1 MDPRFKKI
9 ASTVM
14 CHSLKIQPGEKVMI
28 SAVDDGDKLAE
39 ALVEEAYACGAV
51 PFVSLEQTTIRRAIL
66 RGATAEQLELM
77 AKPSVVLMD
86 EMDCHVTISAPYN
99 SCEFCLISQEKQTM
113 YTKYCKSLISRAK
126 SRLRWVSL
134 TYPNHGMAQNA
145 GMSLSEFSDYYFD
158 LMTMDYDKLEKAS
171 LPMALRMR
179 AADQV
184 RIVAPGTDLT
194 VSLKGFTALIAAGEH
209 NLPDGE
215 IASTPDRCSV
225 NGTISFNVPSMHNG
239 FLFTDVRLTFK
250 DGKVVDASANDTE
263 RFLKEISLD
272 EGCRYIGEFS
282 MGTSPYVQRVVHET
296 LFDEKMGGSMHMA
309 LGACYNFPGRDNG
322 NRSSIHWDLIQSH
335 RPEHG
340 GGEVWIDGELVRKD
354 GIYLPEDLRVLNPDV
369 YFAQD

>member
-1 MDPRFKKI
+1 MLNILWDYIKLC
-9 ASTVM
+9 AVM
-14 CHSLKIQPGEKVMI
+14 NTLGDGEGI
-28 SAVDDGDKLAE
+28 LHH
-39 ALVEEAYACGAV
+39 
-51 PFVSLEQTTIRRAIL
+51 RAIL

-184 RIVAPGTDLT
+184 RIVAPGIHD
-194 VSLKGFTALIAAGEH
+194 
-209 NLPDGE
+209 
-215 IASTPDRCSV
+215 
-225 NGTISFNVPSMHNG
+225 
-239 FLFTDVRLTFK
+239 
-250 DGKVVDASANDTE
+250 
-263 RFLKEISLD
+263 
-272 EGCRYIGEFS
+272 
-282 MGTSPYVQRVVHET
+282 PYVSCQ
-296 LFDEKMGGSMHMA
+296 
-309 LGACYNFPGRDNG
+309 
-322 NRSSIHWDLIQSH
+322 
-335 RPEHG
+335 
-340 GGEVWIDGELVRKD
+340 
-354 GIYLPEDLRVLNPDV
+354 
-369 YFAQD
+369 